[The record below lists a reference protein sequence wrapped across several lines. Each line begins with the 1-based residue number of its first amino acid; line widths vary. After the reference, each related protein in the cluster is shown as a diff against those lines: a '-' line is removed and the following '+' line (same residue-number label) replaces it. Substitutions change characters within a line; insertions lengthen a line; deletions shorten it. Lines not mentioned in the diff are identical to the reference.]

1 MTIEYEIK
9 NQTKKEKKSIEYDT
23 LLSLENCSLDTLEI
37 LQHFYY
43 SDDIEQYKRNKSL
56 RASKAEDLEKELK
69 RFYEHI
75 THEKIGRKKY
85 FKLNGLYDIE
95 LLPLQKETKA
105 GKNKLR
111 ATLEA
116 IILYVL
122 KNKVITDTDMTTNK
136 WLIKLGLVSEKT
148 IRGYTRFNSNITYDK
163 FINTHFT
170 ETFNDPKIT
179 YFDFKVNQKYTRE
192 LSTKEKFNLLKVY
205 YSHVDTIRNTFNNAL
220 MNLEKHNL
228 IIHNPEIY
236 YGKTENDLMRLE
248 LEEIK
253 KFIEI
258 QNELKE
264 KLGLEK
270 NRKYYMNAKFKT
282 ALKIRL
288 EQGLEVKLYNGKT
301 ISNVYTSVFKQK
313 AIINKFSKKQ
323 LNKYFEKNADV
334 KKMYDL
340 LTHELMQNY
349 KGAIVD
355 KLNQL
360 YEREK
365 QSKVKYFE
373 DEKKNKLNELE
384 LMIKNKKAL
393 GKTEKLKDKIINEY
407 KNLIQLQEIYGN
419 LLNCKA
425 EEITQS
431 YNNYL
436 KKAN

>member
-9 NQTKKEKKSIEYDT
+9 NQTKKEKKSIEHDT
-23 LLSLENCSLDTLEI
+23 LLSLEDCSLDTLEV
-37 LQHFYY
+37 LRYFYY
-43 SDDIEQYKRNKSL
+43 SDDVKQYKRKKSL
-56 RASKAEDLEKELK
+56 RTNKAQDLEKELK

-75 THEKIGRKKY
+75 SYEQVGRKKY

-105 GKNKLR
+105 GKDKLR

-116 IILYVL
+116 IILYAL

-136 WLIKLGLVSEKT
+136 WLIKLGLVSESM
-148 IRGYTRFNSNITYDK
+148 IRDYTRFNSNQASDK
-163 FINTHFT
+163 FITKHFA
-170 ETFNDPKIT
+170 ETFKSSEIT
-179 YFDFKVNQKYTRE
+179 YFDIEMNQEVTRE
-192 LSTKEKFNLLKVY
+192 LSTKEKSNLLKVF

-220 MNLEKHNL
+220 INLEKHNL
-228 IIHNPEIY
+228 IIYNPNIY
-236 YGKTENDLMRLE
+236 YGKNENVLVRLE

-253 KFIEI
+253 KFLEV

-270 NRKYYMNAKFKT
+270 NRKYYMNAKFKS
-282 ALKIRL
+282 ALKSRL
-288 EQGLEVKLYNGKT
+288 AKGLEVKLYNGKT

-313 AIINKFSKKQ
+313 AIINKFSTKQ
-323 LNKYFEKNADV
+323 LNKYFEKNTDV

-340 LTHELMQNY
+340 LSHELIQKY

-365 QSKVKYFE
+365 LSKVKYFE
-373 DEKKNKLNELE
+373 NEKKKKLSELE
-384 LMIKNKKAL
+384 LMIKNKKAI
-393 GKTEKLKDKIINEY
+393 GNTDRIKNKIINEY
-407 KNLIQLQEIYGN
+407 SYLIQLQEVYEKAGN
-419 LLNCKA
+419 SKA
-425 EEITQS
+425 EELTQS
-431 YNNYL
+431 YNDYL
-436 KKAN
+436 EKIN